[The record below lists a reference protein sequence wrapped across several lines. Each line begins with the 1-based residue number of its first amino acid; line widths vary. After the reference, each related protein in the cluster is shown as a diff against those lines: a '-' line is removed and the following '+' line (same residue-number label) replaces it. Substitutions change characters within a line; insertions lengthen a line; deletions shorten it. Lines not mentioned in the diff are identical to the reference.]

1 MQIFNVLLAVILISG
16 SVSCKKNESPGIDP
30 PPDDENV
37 TYPVEIEDYN
47 YILGTQTIGPSY
59 KHTSETMLVETA
71 KQIKEMGS
79 NVLKIALDATKYSDI
94 AGFEYSSVKG
104 LLENEPSFKEVM
116 SMDFKYYFFWVYTP
130 MVNRADG
137 LSEQE
142 KTDEYNA
149 IYNLTAYLLEK
160 FSETGKRFFI
170 GHWEGDWEL
179 LDNYNSNQEKV
190 EQSRIQGMIDWLNI
204 RQQAIDDA
212 KVNISHTN
220 VDVFQYAEVNQV
232 NAVIDHPD
240 WDRMINRVIP
250 YVSVDY
256 VSYSSYESVQ
266 NLNYNDLNI
275 QLSSTLDFIEDKL
288 PVKNSISGKR
298 VFIGEYGFPL
308 VATKTQQEQDRRSR
322 MVMKSA
328 LMWGCPF
335 ILYWEMYNNEVES
348 NGTQRGYWLIDNT
361 DRRQVVY
368 FTHQSYYKEMKI
380 WVYHFKSE
388 NKRLPDVDEFR
399 NQAVSFFE

>member
-1 MQIFNVLLAVILISG
+1 MCG
-16 SVSCKKNESPGIDP
+16 SVSCKKIKTLDINPQ
-30 PPDDENV
+30 PDHENV
-37 TYPVEIEDYN
+37 TYPDEVEDYN
-47 YILGTQTIGPSY
+47 FILGTQTIGPSY

-79 NVLKIALDATKYSDI
+79 NVLKIALDATAYSDI
-94 AGFEYSSVKG
+94 AGFKYRSVQD
-104 LLENEPSFKEVM
+104 LLANEPSFKEIM
-116 SMDFKYYFFWVYTP
+116 AMDFKYYFLWVYTP

-149 IYNLTAYLLEK
+149 IYNVATYFLEN
-160 FSETGKRFFI
+160 FSGTGKRFFI

-190 EQSRIQGMIDWLNI
+190 EQNRIQGMIDWLNI
-204 RQQAIDDA
+204 RQKAIDDA
-212 KVNISHTN
+212 KANISHTD
-220 VDVFQYAEVNQV
+220 VDIFQYVEVNQV
-232 NAVIDHPD
+232 NAVISHPD

-250 YVSVDY
+250 YVNVDY

-266 NLNYNDLNI
+266 NLTYNDLNV
-275 QLSSTLDFIEDKL
+275 QLSSTLNFIEDKL
-288 PVKNSISGKR
+288 PIKSSISGKR

-308 VATKTQQEQDRRSR
+308 VATKNQQEQDRRSR

-328 LMWGCPF
+328 LTWGCPF

-368 FTHQSYYKEMKI
+368 FTHQYFYEAMKK
-380 WVYHFKSE
+380 WVYDFKSE
-388 NKRLPDVDEFR
+388 NKRLPDDDEFR
-399 NQAVSFFE
+399 NQAVSFFN